1 MFSKH
6 KLDAARIDFHN
17 SFPPTRRS
25 KTCERIE
32 FPSGEYLIYLFF
44 GWFSE
49 LRVVQEQMLDPDEQ
63 LQETM
68 ICDLSWSGFVGHDH
82 FSDLGDLDAFAWSG
96 QVL

>member
-32 FPSGEYLIYLFF
+32 FPSGEYHLTYLHHIQFLSRRTRT
-44 GWFSE
+44 SE
-49 LRVVQEQMLDPDEQ
+49 REN
-63 LQETM
+63 TK
-68 ICDLSWSGFVGHDH
+68 
-82 FSDLGDLDAFAWSG
+82 AWMATEC
-96 QVL
+96 